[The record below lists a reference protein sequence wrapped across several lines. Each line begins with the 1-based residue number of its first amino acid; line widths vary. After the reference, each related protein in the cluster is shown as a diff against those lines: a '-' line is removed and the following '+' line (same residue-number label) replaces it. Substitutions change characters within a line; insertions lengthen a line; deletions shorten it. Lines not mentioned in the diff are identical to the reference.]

1 MQLSTVRPKCERHDY
16 RQVGA
21 KKHDWLLLVKVNAS
35 SHRKPISKHTPN
47 ELTAAT
53 VTDLLLLQRKPW
65 ARRYV
70 CASNHIHT
78 YTLHVIRRESY
89 VIRSKRF
96 VRCDVDKSAE
106 IGSRQILEE
115 CRKYM
120 YKRLNL
126 FESILASKT
135 NHRQYRAELWTR
147 IRVRWSVRHDWM
159 KQQSRKL
166 LKQRRTLCVNNE
178 L

>member
-1 MQLSTVRPKCERHDY
+1 M
-16 RQVGA
+16 
-21 KKHDWLLLVKVNAS
+21 
-35 SHRKPISKHTPN
+35 
-47 ELTAAT
+47 
-53 VTDLLLLQRKPW
+53 
-65 ARRYV
+65 
-70 CASNHIHT
+70 
-78 YTLHVIRRESY
+78 IRRESY

-135 NHRQYRAELWTR
+135 NHRQYRAAITYKKRRELAELE
-147 IRVRWSVRHDWM
+147 D
-159 KQQSRKL
+159 
-166 LKQRRTLCVNNE
+166 NNDILIQILGSE
-178 L
+178 GLFPEHLEIDCRDKNGNPINVK